1 MRYEKAFKEK
11 AVKLVVAS
19 KGVKSM
25 KDIAIELNISKDTLY
40 TWVKKAKEICAKP
53 ALGGTSTDIK
63 LKLSDKLQMLHE
75 TYKMSEEEINA
86 YCRVK
91 GIFKHQLQ
99 EWERE
104 FLNSKSG
111 ENTSAKE
118 ALQEERSRSDALA
131 KELRRKEKALAETA
145 TLLVLQKKFQA
156 LLEDEEL

>member
-1 MRYEKAFKEK
+1 MRYDKEFKEK
-11 AVKLVVAS
+11 AVKQVLSS

-25 KDIAIELNISKDTLY
+25 KNIALELNISKDTLY
-40 TWVKKAKEICAKP
+40 TWVKKAKEMS
-53 ALGGTSTDIK
+53 GSESK
-63 LKLSDKLQMLHE
+63 LKLSDKLKMLHE
-75 TYKMSEEEINA
+75 TYSMSEEEVNA

-104 FLNSKSG
+104 FLNSKGGDSSS
-111 ENTSAKE
+111 TKE
-118 ALQEERSRSDALA
+118 ALQEEKSRSHALA

-156 LLEDEEL
+156 LLEDEGL

>member
-11 AVKLVVAS
+11 AVKLVLAS

-25 KDIAIELNISKDTLY
+25 KDIAIELDISKDTLY

-53 ALGGTSTDIK
+53 ALGVQSDTK

-75 TYKMSEEEINA
+75 TYSMREEEVNA

-104 FLNSKSG
+104 FLKKKSG
-111 ENTSAKE
+111 DNSSTKE
-118 ALQEERSRSDALA
+118 ALQEEKSRSHALA

>member
-11 AVKLVVAS
+11 AVKLVLAS

-40 TWVKKAKEICAKP
+40 TWVKKAKEIS
-53 ALGGTSTDIK
+53 STDTK

-75 TYKMSEEEINA
+75 TYSMREEEVNA

-104 FLNSKSG
+104 FLNKKSG
-111 ENTSAKE
+111 DNSSTKE
-118 ALQEERSRSDALA
+118 ALQEEKSRSHALA

>member
-1 MRYEKAFKEK
+1 MRYETAFKEK
-11 AVKLVVAS
+11 AVKLVLGS
-19 KGVKSM
+19 KGVKSI

-53 ALGGTSTDIK
+53 ALGGTGTDRK

-75 TYKMSEEEINA
+75 TYSMSEEEVNA

-104 FLNSKSG
+104 FLSKEKSVDSSSKIAL
-111 ENTSAKE
+111 EKE
-118 ALQEERSRSDALA
+118 KSRSHSLA

>member
-1 MRYEKAFKEK
+1 MTMRYEKAFKEK
-11 AVKLVVAS
+11 AVKKVLAS
-19 KGVKSM
+19 NGVKSI
-25 KDIAIELNISKDTLY
+25 KEIAIELNISKDTLY
-40 TWVKKAKEICAKP
+40 TWVKKAK
-53 ALGGTSTDIK
+53 DISSSDSK

-75 TYKMSEEEINA
+75 TYSISEEEVNA

-104 FLNSKSG
+104 FLNSKSKD
-111 ENTSAKE
+111 NTSTKE
-118 ALQEERSRSDALA
+118 ALQEEKSRSHALA

>member
-11 AVKLVVAS
+11 AVKQVLAS
-19 KGVKSM
+19 NGVKSI
-25 KDIAIELNISKDTLY
+25 KEIAIELNISKDTLY
-40 TWVKKAKEICAKP
+40 TWVKKAKEI
-53 ALGGTSTDIK
+53 SSSDSK

-75 TYKMSEEEINA
+75 TYSMSEEEVNA

-91 GIFKHQLQ
+91 GIFKHQLK

-104 FLNSKSG
+104 FLNSKNGDSS
-111 ENTSAKE
+111 SAKE
-118 ALQEERSRSDALA
+118 ALQEERSRSHALA

-156 LLEDEEL
+156 LLEYEEL

>member
-40 TWVKKAKEICAKP
+40 TWVKKAKEIS
-53 ALGGTSTDIK
+53 STDIK

-75 TYKMSEEEINA
+75 TYDMSEEEVNA

-111 ENTSAKE
+111 DNSSIKE
-118 ALQEERSRSDALA
+118 ALQ
-131 KELRRKEKALAETA
+131 AE
-145 TLLVLQKKFQA
+145 
-156 LLEDEEL
+156 

>member
-11 AVKLVVAS
+11 AVKLVLAS
-19 KGVKSM
+19 KGVKSI

-40 TWVKKAKEICAKP
+40 TWVKKAKEIS
-53 ALGGTSTDIK
+53 GTDSK
-63 LKLSDKLQMLHE
+63 LKLSDKLQMLYE
-75 TYKMSEEEINA
+75 TYSISEEEVNA

-104 FLNSKSG
+104 FLNSKSKD
-111 ENTSAKE
+111 NTSTKE
-118 ALQEERSRSDALA
+118 ALQEERSRSHALA

>member
-40 TWVKKAKEICAKP
+40 TWVKKAKEISSSD
-53 ALGGTSTDIK
+53 TK

-75 TYKMSEEEINA
+75 TYIMSEEEVNA

-104 FLNSKSG
+104 FLNSKSKD
-111 ENTSAKE
+111 NTSTKE
-118 ALQEERSRSDALA
+118 ALQEERNRSDALA

>member
-11 AVKLVVAS
+11 AVKLVLAS

-25 KDIAIELNISKDTLY
+25 KDMAIELNISKDTLY
-40 TWVKKAKEICAKP
+40 TWVKKAKEIS
-53 ALGGTSTDIK
+53 STDIK

-75 TYKMSEEEINA
+75 IYKMSEEEINA

-111 ENTSAKE
+111 DNTSTKE

>member
-1 MRYEKAFKEK
+1 MRYEKEFKEK
-11 AVKLVVAS
+11 AVKLVLAS

-40 TWVKKAKEICAKP
+40 TWVKKTKEICAKP
-53 ALGGTSTDIK
+53 SLGGTSTDAK
-63 LKLSDKLQMLHE
+63 LGLSDKLQILHE
-75 TYKMSEEEINA
+75 TYSMSEEEVNA

-104 FLNSKSG
+104 FLNSKSRDDSS
-111 ENTSAKE
+111 TKA
-118 ALQEERSRSDALA
+118 ALQKEKSRSHALA

-145 TLLVLQKKFQA
+145 ALLVLQKKFQA

>member
-1 MRYEKAFKEK
+1 MRYEKEFKEK
-11 AVKLVVAS
+11 AVKLVLAS

-40 TWVKKAKEICAKP
+40 TWVKKAKDIS
-53 ALGGTSTDIK
+53 STDRK
-63 LKLSDKLQMLHE
+63 LELSDKMQMLHE
-75 TYKMSEEEINA
+75 TYNMSEEEVNA

-104 FLNSKSG
+104 FLNSKSKD
-111 ENTSAKE
+111 NSSTKE
-118 ALQEERSRSDALA
+118 ALQEEKSRSHALA

-156 LLEDEEL
+156 LLEDEEV

>member
-40 TWVKKAKEICAKP
+40 TWVKKAKEIS
-53 ALGGTSTDIK
+53 STDIK

-75 TYKMSEEEINA
+75 IYKMSEEEINA

-104 FLNSKSG
+104 FLNSKSKD
-111 ENTSAKE
+111 NTSTKE
-118 ALQEERSRSDALA
+118 ALQEERSRSNALA

>member
-11 AVKLVVAS
+11 AVKLVLAS

-40 TWVKKAKEICAKP
+40 TWVKKAKEI
-53 ALGGTSTDIK
+53 SSSDSK
-63 LKLSDKLQMLHE
+63 LNLSDKLKMLHE
-75 TYKMSEEEINA
+75 TYSMSEEEVNA

-111 ENTSAKE
+111 DDTSTKE
-118 ALQEERSRSDALA
+118 ALQEEKSRSNALV

>member
-1 MRYEKAFKEK
+1 MRYEKAFKER
-11 AVKLVVAS
+11 AVKLVLAS
-19 KGVKSM
+19 KGVKSI

-40 TWVKKAKEICAKP
+40 TWVKKAKEIS
-53 ALGGTSTDIK
+53 STDNK

-75 TYKMSEEEINA
+75 TYNMSEEEVNA

-99 EWERE
+99 EWKRE
-104 FLNSKSG
+104 FLNFKSG
-111 ENTSAKE
+111 DNTSTKE
-118 ALQEERSRSDALA
+118 ALQEEKSRSHALA

>member
-40 TWVKKAKEICAKP
+40 TWVKKAKEISSSD
-53 ALGGTSTDIK
+53 TK

-104 FLNSKSG
+104 FLNSKSKD
-111 ENTSAKE
+111 NTSTKE
-118 ALQEERSRSDALA
+118 ALQEERSRSNALA

>member
-11 AVKLVVAS
+11 AVKLVLAS
-19 KGVKSM
+19 KGVKSV

-40 TWVKKAKEICAKP
+40 TWVKKTKEIS
-53 ALGGTSTDIK
+53 TSNTK
-63 LKLSDKLQMLHE
+63 QNLRDKLQMLHE
-75 TYKMSEEEINA
+75 TYSMSEEDVNA

-99 EWERE
+99 EWERD
-104 FLNSKSG
+104 FLNQKSG
-111 ENTSAKE
+111 DNPSAKE
-118 ALQEERSRSDALA
+118 ALQEEKSRSHALA

-156 LLEDEEL
+156 LLEDEAL

>member
-11 AVKLVVAS
+11 AVKLVLSS

-25 KDIAIELNISKDTLY
+25 KDMAIELNISKDTLY
-40 TWVKKAKEICAKP
+40 TWVKKAKEVS
-53 ALGGTSTDIK
+53 GTDIK
-63 LKLSDKLQMLHE
+63 LKLSDKLQMLYE
-75 TYKMSEEEINA
+75 TYSMSEEEVNA

-111 ENTSAKE
+111 DNSSIKE
-118 ALQEERSRSDALA
+118 ALQAEKSRSDALA

>member
-11 AVKLVVAS
+11 AVKLVLAS

-40 TWVKKAKEICAKP
+40 TWVKKAKEIS
-53 ALGGTSTDIK
+53 GTDSK

-75 TYKMSEEEINA
+75 TYSMSEEEVNA

-111 ENTSAKE
+111 DDSSTKE
-118 ALQEERSRSDALA
+118 ALQEERSRSHALV

>member
-11 AVKLVVAS
+11 AVKLVLAS

-40 TWVKKAKEICAKP
+40 TWVKKAQE
-53 ALGGTSTDIK
+53 TSNTDRK

-75 TYKMSEEEINA
+75 TYSMSEEEVNA

-99 EWERE
+99 EFERG

-111 ENTSAKE
+111 DDSSTKE
-118 ALQEERSRSDALA
+118 ALQEEKSRSQALA

>member
-11 AVKLVVAS
+11 AVKLVLAS
-19 KGVKSM
+19 KGVKSI

-40 TWVKKAKEICAKP
+40 TWVKKAKEIS
-53 ALGGTSTDIK
+53 GTDSK

-75 TYKMSEEEINA
+75 TYSISEEEVNA

-91 GIFKHQLQ
+91 GIFKHQLK

-104 FLNSKSG
+104 FLNSKSKD
-111 ENTSAKE
+111 NTSDKE
-118 ALQEERSRSDALA
+118 ALQEERSRSHALA
-131 KELRRKEKALAETA
+131 KELRRKDKALAETA

>member
-1 MRYEKAFKEK
+1 MRYEKEFKEK

-19 KGVKSM
+19 KGAKSIRE
-25 KDIAIELNISKDTLY
+25 IAIELNISKDTLY
-40 TWVKKAKEICAKP
+40 TWVKKAKES
-53 ALGGTSTDIK
+53 TSTDTK
-63 LKLSDKLQMLHE
+63 LQLSDKLQMLHE
-75 TYKMSEEEINA
+75 TYSMSEEEVNA

-104 FLNSKSG
+104 FLNK
-111 ENTSAKE
+111 NTRDDSSTKE
-118 ALQEERSRSDALA
+118 ALQKEKSHSQALA

-145 TLLVLQKKFQA
+145 ALLVLQKKFQA

>member
-40 TWVKKAKEICAKP
+40 TWVKKAKEISSSD
-53 ALGGTSTDIK
+53 TK

-75 TYKMSEEEINA
+75 IYNMSEEEVNA

-104 FLNSKSG
+104 FLNSKSKD
-111 ENTSAKE
+111 NTSTKE
-118 ALQEERSRSDALA
+118 ALQEERSRSNALA

>member
-11 AVKLVVAS
+11 AVKLVLAS

-40 TWVKKAKEICAKP
+40 TWVKKAKEIS
-53 ALGGTSTDIK
+53 GTDSK

-75 TYKMSEEEINA
+75 TYSMSEEEVNA

-111 ENTSAKE
+111 DNSSAKE
-118 ALQEERSRSDALA
+118 ALQEERSRSHALV

>member
-11 AVKLVVAS
+11 AVKLVLAS

-40 TWVKKAKEICAKP
+40 TWVKKAKEIS
-53 ALGGTSTDIK
+53 GTDSK

-75 TYKMSEEEINA
+75 TYSMSEEEVNA

-104 FLNSKSG
+104 FLNSKSKD
-111 ENTSAKE
+111 NPSDKE
-118 ALQEERSRSDALA
+118 ALQEERSRSHALV